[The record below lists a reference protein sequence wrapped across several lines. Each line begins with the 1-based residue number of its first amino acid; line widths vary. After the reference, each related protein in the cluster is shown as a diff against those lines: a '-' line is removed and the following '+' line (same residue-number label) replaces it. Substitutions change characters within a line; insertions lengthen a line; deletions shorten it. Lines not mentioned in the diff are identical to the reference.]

1 MAMPDTPHHV
11 ATDTLIV
18 GAGPIGIELAVC
30 LRSLGHDY
38 RHVDAGCVAH
48 TVAWYPKQT
57 RFFSSPERIAI
68 SGVPLATVNQEKASR
83 EEYLAYLRSVVKQ
96 FELDI
101 STHERVTEVSRVEA
115 GEHRYRV
122 TTTRHGKPHATYRCR
137 HLVLAIGDMHQP
149 RKLDIPG
156 EGLPHVSHFFD
167 EPHRHFRQ
175 RLLIVGGK
183 NSAVEAALRCHR
195 ADAVVTIS
203 YRQGWFDESSI
214 KYWLMPELKSLI
226 EKGEIAFYPNT
237 VPTEITTETV
247 RLASTAGEP
256 AATIDADGVLLLT
269 GYQQDKSLFRMA
281 GVTLDGPNESP
292 MVDYET
298 MQTDAAGAYVIGT
311 AVAGTQNK
319 FKLFI
324 ENSHPHVAKAC
335 RSITGRDAP
344 AGLINDAAQRFKLPE
359 T

>member
-1 MAMPDTPHHV
+1 MDMAKTLHDV

-30 LRSLGHDY
+30 LKSLGHDY

-96 FELDI
+96 FDLAI
-101 STHERVTEVSRVEA
+101 NTYERVTEVTPLDGDGSRFSV
-115 GEHRYRV
+115 V
-122 TTTRHGKPHATYRCR
+122 TAKHGKPHATYRCR
-137 HLVLAIGDMHQP
+137 HVVLAIGDMHQP
-149 RKLDIPG
+149 RKLNIPG

-195 ADAVVTIS
+195 ADADVTIS

-226 EKGEIAFYPNT
+226 EKGEIGFYPNT
-237 VPTEITTETV
+237 VPAEITSEAV
-247 RLASTAGEP
+247 RLASTGGDPDVTVE
-256 AATIDADGVLLLT
+256 ADGVLLLT
-269 GYQQDKSLFRMA
+269 GYQQDKGLFTMA

-292 MVDYET
+292 VVDYET
-298 MQTDAAGAYVIGT
+298 MQTDAAGVYVIGT

-335 RSITGRDAP
+335 KAITGKDAP
-344 AGLINDAAQRFKLPE
+344 AGLINDAAQRYKLIE